1 MKLTRIIH
9 PVGQGGFYSET
20 FSNGEQEAT
29 FVYDCG
35 GFNGGKNKMGKY
47 LKSFLPEG
55 GSKKK
60 IEAVFISHFH
70 ADHISGL
77 EYLLK
82 NAEVKYLFLP
92 LLTEDILIE
101 ALIYN
106 HCMSEYTKS
115 VNSFLIKL
123 YNQIIGTANTW
134 LTNIIQVGYANNNA
148 VVSTPVNVSFPQSN
162 QNELNA
168 WDWDQRVPVK
178 LSDIKILP
186 RTTMLYFNEWLY
198 IPCNSVVPQTNID
211 ELKDAFGITG
221 LSVEDICSSIAKRN
235 VNECKNIYEN
245 VLGKEHNSYSM
256 TLYSGTLE
264 KIANNQCKRLSDC
277 DNQHC
282 VDTSNSTSYC
292 YNPNILYTGDF
303 EPLNNIDNLIAFFN
317 NYWKGIATIQV
328 SHHGSKN
335 NYDKKLYV
343 NPING
348 IVSVG
353 NTNSYN
359 HPDIETLLKIQNQ
372 GCHPVI
378 ITEDK
383 SSMKIYHY
391 SL

>member
-1 MKLTRIIH
+1 
-9 PVGQGGFYSET
+9 
-20 FSNGEQEAT
+20 
-29 FVYDCG
+29 
-35 GFNGGKNKMGKY
+35 
-47 LKSFLPEG
+47 
-55 GSKKK
+55 
-60 IEAVFISHFH
+60 
-70 ADHISGL
+70 
-77 EYLLK
+77 
-82 NAEVKYLFLP
+82 
-92 LLTEDILIE
+92 
-101 ALIYN
+101 
-106 HCMSEYTKS
+106 
-115 VNSFLIKL
+115 
-123 YNQIIGTANTW
+123 
-134 LTNIIQVGYANNNA
+134 
-148 VVSTPVNVSFPQSN
+148 
-162 QNELNA
+162 
-168 WDWDQRVPVK
+168 
-178 LSDIKILP
+178 
-186 RTTMLYFNEWLY
+186 
-198 IPCNSVVPQTNID
+198 
-211 ELKDAFGITG
+211 
-221 LSVEDICSSIAKRN
+221 
-235 VNECKNIYEN
+235 
-245 VLGKEHNSYSM
+245 M

-292 YNPNILYTGDF
+292 CNPNILYTGDF

-353 NTNSYN
+353 NTHSYN